1 MYKRIY
7 KKACEEIK
15 GDRDAI
21 LNKAFE
27 RAAEPEK
34 KKSPILKYSVIGTAA
49 AAVIV
54 AGAVILNWDVIK
66 IPLDDIVS
74 EDSAEI
80 IEESQSEA
88 ASGETAETEADE
100 AVTAAEAE
108 TEKAVQTAVVTE
120 ETAAETEPAAKV
132 TPKTQETA
140 EVTEEEAVMFEDSA
154 EEAADA
160 ETATEFG
167 LSRGRSMI
175 TETEDMDENVDEDAG
190 GEVTGSLTSA
200 SSTAG
205 TAGGESA
212 KTEVVAVSE
221 DDDCDYEEDYDDDF
235 SGSTMM
241 LTTGWSGAD
250 VNVEALT
257 YEEYADYLGFDVR
270 EIELPIGM
278 SFDWIEE
285 SVYEIY
291 TDEEGNVSDD
301 TALFTASGEEKSITI
316 ITTRLIALDEEF
328 EAYENVAANVARNG
342 DYAIYAVKNEAY
354 ITIEFDNVESAEID
368 AIAEQLAE

>member
-27 RAAEPEK
+27 RAAQPEK
-34 KKSPILKYSVIGTAA
+34 KKSPILRYSVIGTAA

-54 AGAVILNWDVIK
+54 AGAVILNWDIIK

-74 EDSAEI
+74 EDSAVVVKD
-80 IEESQSEA
+80 SQSEA

-120 ETAAETEPAAKV
+120 ETAAETEAAKV
-132 TPKTQETA
+132 TPKTQDAAEATA
-140 EVTEEEAVMFEDSA
+140 EETVIEDSA

-160 ETATEFG
+160 ETATEFVM
-167 LSRGRSMI
+167 SRGRSMI
-175 TETEDMDENVDEDAG
+175 TETEDMDEDIEEDAG
-190 GEVTGSLTSA
+190 GEVSNGLTSS

-205 TAGGESA
+205 NFGGESA
-212 KTEVVAVSE
+212 KTEVVAVEE
-221 DDDCDYEEDYDDDF
+221 DDDCDYDEDYDDDF
-235 SGSTMM
+235 SGGTMM
-241 LTTGWSGAD
+241 LTAGWSGAD
-250 VNVEALT
+250 VNIEALT

-270 EIELPIGM
+270 EIELPQGM
-278 SFDWIEE
+278 AFDWIEE

-291 TDEEGNVSDD
+291 TDEDGNISDD
-301 TALFTASGEEKSITI
+301 TALFTASGEEKSITV
-316 ITTRLIALDEEF
+316 ITTKMIPLDEEF
-328 EAYENVAANVARNG
+328 EAYENVAANVVRNG
-342 DYAIYAVKNEAY
+342 DYAVYAVKNEAY
-354 ITIEFDNVESAEID
+354 ITIEFDNVESEEID